1 MLLMLVNQF
10 EKTDSDMKIEEIAKK
25 DLTMINILLRIISIN
40 VQAQYLMKD

>member
-1 MLLMLVNQF
+1 
-10 EKTDSDMKIEEIAKK
+10 MKIEEIAKK